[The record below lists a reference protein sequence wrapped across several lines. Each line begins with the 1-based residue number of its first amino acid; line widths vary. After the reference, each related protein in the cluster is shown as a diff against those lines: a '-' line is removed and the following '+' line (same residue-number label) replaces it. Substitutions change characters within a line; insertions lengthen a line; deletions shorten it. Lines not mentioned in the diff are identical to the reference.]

1 VELEIRGAEF
11 PTASIAIFRD
21 ESGCG
26 IARRDCSDEDR
37 TRLSRNNF
45 GFHGALT
52 EAAYAYAHYGR
63 SRAPKHFGGILGGG
77 SGNDLFGLPFLRR
90 HRVGRSN
97 RRVRNRSGQTPG
109 ARSLT

>member
-52 EAAYAYAHYGR
+52 EALWAQPRAKTFWRHPGR
-63 SRAPKHFGGILGGG
+63 RLWK
-77 SGNDLFGLPFLRR
+77 
-90 HRVGRSN
+90 
-97 RRVRNRSGQTPG
+97 
-109 ARSLT
+109 